1 MTKKGEESTRR
12 GKDGKVEDEK
22 RYQAAAPRSPNNDKN
37 TNSGGPRFKDQ
48 AQARRAAPTAP
59 GAVER
64 RNLCREAE
72 PAPMQ
77 NPPRGGSSGEANNS
91 DNPSFGPS
99 YKDQCR
105 PYFEPKADT
114 PYDGRSRRQPDTA
127 SEEDILTDPPSL
139 RQSSGVAPDDT
150 LSASMPD
157 DSTFLVKAHVVDEH
171 VDSVSSPPRDS
182 IYTAQAVVGGVFVSR
197 RRVLLFVAALLIVT
211 AAVLG
216 GVCGTGNCGGSGKA
230 ETTDAPTPSP
240 TPPPTITPRAAA
252 ILDYINNVSFSANP
266 IRYPVPVGDVA
277 TTEER
282 AVEWLIEDDP
292 LELSVERPGDVFSL
306 TQRYSLAT
314 LYFGTNGEFWDENEG
329 WLLDEDECMWFHVDC
344 ADDGFTIQ
352 QIDLSDNS
360 LHGVLS
366 ADVGLLSSPTEVYL
380 DINPNLGGTLP
391 DSVGSWELL
400 GVFDVSKTDLTGP
413 LPSGMANWGALRQFS
428 ASETRLS
435 GLIPDWI
442 GNWSSLRTFQCGG
455 SNFSGPLPQSMGQW
469 SALSW

>member
-12 GKDGKVEDEK
+12 GKDGEVEGEK
-22 RYQAAAPRSPNNDKN
+22 RDQAAAPRSPYYDEETTK
-37 TNSGGPRFKDQ
+37 GGPKFKDQ
-48 AQARRAAPTAP
+48 ARRVVPTAP
-59 GAVER
+59 GAVESR
-64 RNLCREAE
+64 IGCREAE

-77 NPPRGGSSGEANNS
+77 NPPRGGSSGEANSS

-105 PYFEPKADT
+105 PYFQPKADT
-114 PYDGRSRRQPDTA
+114 PYDGLSRRQSDTA
-127 SEEDILTDPPSL
+127 SGEDILTDPPSP

-150 LSASMPD
+150 LSASMSD

-171 VDSVSSPPRDS
+171 VDSVSSPPRDSS

-230 ETTDAPTPSP
+230 ETTDSPTPSP
-240 TPPPTITPRAAA
+240 TPAPTITLRAAA
-252 ILDYINNVSFSANP
+252 ILDYINNVTFSANP

-282 AVEWLIEDDP
+282 AVQWLIEDDP
-292 LELSVERPGDVFSL
+292 LELSVERPGDVSSL

-314 LYFGTNGEFWDENEG
+314 LYFGTSGEFWDENEG

-344 ADDGFTIQ
+344 ANDGITIE

-366 ADVGLLSSPTEVYL
+366 ADVGLLSSPTFVYL

-391 DSVGSWELL
+391 ASVGSWELL
-400 GVFDVSKTDLTGP
+400 RLFDVSATDLTGT
-413 LPSGMANWGALRQFS
+413 LPNGMAKWGALQQFS

-435 GLIPDWI
+435 GLIPDWV
-442 GNWSSLRTFQCGG
+442 GNWSSLKTFQCGG
-455 SNFSGPLPQSMGQW
+455 SKFSGPLPQSVGRW